1 MCGIAGLV
9 LTPPGPVQRGRIE
22 ALLRSLEHRGPDD
35 AGVLSLRQDAVHLSR
50 KAFEADVVDAVLV
63 HRRLAILDLSEAGW
77 QPMGTPDRQY
87 YLVFNGEIYNYVE
100 LRSELESFGYQ
111 FRSRSDT
118 EVLLAAYVHWG

>member
-9 LTPPGPVQRGRIE
+9 LTPPGPVQRKQIE

-35 AGVLSLRQDAVHLSR
+35 AGVLSLRQGKVRLSR
-50 KAFEADVVDAVLV
+50 TALEDDVVDAVLV

-77 QPMGTPDRQY
+77 QPMSTPDGRY
-87 YLVFNGEIYNYVE
+87 HIVYNGEIYNYVE

-118 EVLLAAYVHWG
+118 E